1 MLEEL
6 RENSST
12 EFGRIIDGED
22 GTILRPGD
30 VGLELRCLYHTA
42 NRKTKIENL

>member
-6 RENSST
+6 GKNSST
-12 EFGRIIDGED
+12 ELGRIVDGED

-30 VGLELRCLYHTA
+30 VGLKLRCLYHTA
-42 NRKTKIENL
+42 NRETMIESL